1 MVDEGHLAHYQR
13 ELAAFTEQQ
22 SALARLLGW

>member
-1 MVDEGHLAHYQR
+1 MVDEGHLTHYQR

-22 SALARLLGW
+22 PALARLLGW